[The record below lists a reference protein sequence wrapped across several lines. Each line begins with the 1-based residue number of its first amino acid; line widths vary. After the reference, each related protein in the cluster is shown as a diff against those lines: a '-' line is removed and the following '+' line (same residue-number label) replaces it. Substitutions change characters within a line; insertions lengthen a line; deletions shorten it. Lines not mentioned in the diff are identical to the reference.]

1 MNILLEGLP
10 DTVTIGE
17 YEYPIETDFRAG
29 IAFELAVQRGD
40 NSFEAWL
47 KPWFKHGYPYDLEG
61 AIKAAVWFY
70 SCGKTSDI
78 TKDEKAEKQAT
89 KGAQAYSFE
98 VDADALLSSFWQ
110 AYRIDLSSERLH
122 WWVFRMLMNGLP
134 EECEFS
140 KRIYYRTCNL
150 KDLPKKERERI
161 VKIRNKIA
169 IEKTGGKMTLAER
182 NTQMREYVKRRHKE
196 ANKSVVI

>member
-10 DTVTIGE
+10 DTVTIGG

-29 IAFELAVQRGD
+29 IAFELAVQRGE
-40 NSFEAWL
+40 NTIAAWL
-47 KPWFKHGYPYDLEG
+47 KPWFGEHGYPRDLEG

-70 SCGKTSDI
+70 SCGTSKDI
-78 TKDEKAEKQAT
+78 TKDEKADKKEAKSAKQ
-89 KGAQAYSFE
+89 GYSFD

-110 AYRIDLSSERLH
+110 AYRIDLSTERLH
-122 WWVFRMLMNGLP
+122 WWVFRKLMFGLP
-134 EECEFS
+134 DETEFS
-140 KRIYYRTCNL
+140 RRVYYRTCEL

-169 IEKTGGKMTLAER
+169 IENTGGKMTLAER

-196 ANKSVVI
+196 AL

>member
-40 NSFEAWL
+40 NSLEAWL
-47 KPWFKHGYPYDLEG
+47 KPWFGEYGYPRDLEG

-70 SCGKTSDI
+70 SCGVTKDI
-78 TKDEKAEKQAT
+78 TKDEKNNKEAKNAKQ
-89 KGAQAYSFE
+89 GYSFE

-110 AYRIDLSSERLH
+110 AYRIDLTTERLH
-122 WWVFRMLMNGLP
+122 WWVFRKLMFGLP
-134 EECEFS
+134 DECEFS
-140 KRIYYRTCNL
+140 RRVYYRTCEL

-169 IEKTGGKMTLAER
+169 IENTGGKMTLAER

-196 ANKSVVI
+196 AF

>member
-40 NSFEAWL
+40 KSLEAWL
-47 KPWFKHGYPYDLEG
+47 KPWFGRFGYPRDTEG
-61 AIKAAVWFY
+61 AVKAAVWFY
-70 SCGKTSDI
+70 SCGAA
-78 TKDEKAEKQAT
+78 KDMPEPNKPDNEAKSKKQ
-89 KGAQAYSFE
+89 GYSFE

-110 AYRIDLSSERLH
+110 AYRIDLSTEYLH
-122 WWVFRMLMNGLP
+122 WWVFRKLMFGLP
-134 EECEFS
+134 DECEFS
-140 KRIYYRTCNL
+140 RRVYYRTCDL

-169 IEKTGGKMTLAER
+169 IENKSGKMTLEER

-196 ANKSVVI
+196 AF

>member
-1 MNILLEGLP
+1 MSILLEGLP
-10 DTVTIGE
+10 NTVTIGE

-40 NSFEAWL
+40 NSLEAWL
-47 KPWFKHGYPYDLEG
+47 KPWFGEYGYPQNLEG

-70 SCGKTSDI
+70 SCGVTKDI
-78 TKDEKAEKQAT
+78 TKDEKPNKEAKPSKQ
-89 KGAQAYSFE
+89 GYSFD

-110 AYRIDLSSERLH
+110 AYRIDLSTERLH
-122 WWVFRMLMNGLP
+122 WWVFRKLMFGLP
-134 EECEFS
+134 DECEFS
-140 KRIYYRTCNL
+140 RRVYYRTCEL

-169 IEKTGGKMTLAER
+169 IENTGGKMTLAER

-196 ANKSVVI
+196 AF

>member
-40 NSFEAWL
+40 NSLEAWL
-47 KPWFKHGYPYDLEG
+47 KPWFGEYGYPRDLKG
-61 AIKAAVWFY
+61 AIKAAEWFY
-70 SCGKTSDI
+70 SCGVTKDI
-78 TKDEKAEKQAT
+78 TKEEKAAKEAKSAKQ
-89 KGAQAYSFE
+89 GYSFD

-110 AYRIDLSSERLH
+110 AYRIDLSTERLH
-122 WWVFRMLMNGLP
+122 WWVFRKLMFGLP
-134 EECEFS
+134 DECEFS
-140 KRIYYRTCNL
+140 RRVYYRTCEL

-169 IEKTGGKMTLAER
+169 IENTGGKMTLAER

-196 ANKSVVI
+196 AF